1 MSATEHLKAALERFK
16 LEDTPGDSD
25 TESYELNNPELDHED
40 DHPEYPSRSAEP
52 SVNSPATG

>member
-16 LEDTPGDSD
+16 LEDNPGDPD
-25 TESYELNNPELDHED
+25 TESCELNNPEGDHQGE
-40 DHPEYPSRSAEP
+40 HPEYPPRSAEA